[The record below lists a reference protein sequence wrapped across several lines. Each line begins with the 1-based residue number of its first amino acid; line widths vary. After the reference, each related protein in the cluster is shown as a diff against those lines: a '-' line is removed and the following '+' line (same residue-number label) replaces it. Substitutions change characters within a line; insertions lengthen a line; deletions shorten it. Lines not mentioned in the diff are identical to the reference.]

1 MEAVLIY
8 LLFAN
13 LCFAILYLCYRLLMR
28 SQENFS
34 LNRWIM
40 VSILCV
46 SMLIPFIP
54 VPKWGGTGEQSRWFQ
69 ALRERPVETRGVVSE
84 VKSVSGEES
93 PAEPIFVAQMPDKQ
107 KGIKPLTE
115 SGQNPHQPANTIQR
129 SES

>member
-1 MEAVLIY
+1 METVLIY

-46 SMLIPFIP
+46 SMLIPLIP
-54 VPKWGGTGEQSRWFQ
+54 MPTWGETGGQSRWFL
-69 ALRERPVETRGVVSE
+69 ALRERLAETRDVGSE
-84 VKSVSGEES
+84 ENSVSG
-93 PAEPIFVAQMPDKQ
+93 AK
-107 KGIKPLTE
+107 
-115 SGQNPHQPANTIQR
+115 
-129 SES
+129 

>member
-46 SMLIPFIP
+46 SMLIPLIP
-54 VPKWGGTGEQSRWFQ
+54 MPTWGETGGPVSYTH
-69 ALRERPVETRGVVSE
+69 LRAHET
-84 VKSVSGEES
+84 
-93 PAEPIFVAQMPDKQ
+93 D
-107 KGIKPLTE
+107 
-115 SGQNPHQPANTIQR
+115 
-129 SES
+129 